1 MMGEPA
7 RFGNTLQL
15 RERSREAW
23 GWGWL
28 DALVRDLRFAA
39 RGLRRTPVFA
49 LVATV
54 SLAVGLALTTTTISV
69 VNAYLIRSL
78 PYPNADR
85 LYHVRY
91 APPGPWEPH
100 GMTGLDWTSVEDVV
114 EFPIAA
120 SGESFYLSE
129 GGRTLSLRGLR
140 VTRGFV
146 DGLGVSVAAG
156 RRFAAQDFIAGS
168 EPVALIGHALWR
180 DRFGSDPQA
189 IGRLIRGEPESHP
202 GTPET
207 FRIVG
212 VLAPVSTTVVT
223 AEPASNCWFPT
234 PLPSACIWCACARG
248 FPGGGRAPLDR
259 SRTACGDLSH
269 SG

>member
-1 MMGEPA
+1 M
-7 RFGNTLQL
+7 
-15 RERSREAW
+15 
-23 GWGWL
+23 
-28 DALVRDLRFAA
+28 
-39 RGLRRTPVFA
+39 FA

-54 SLAVGLALTTTTISV
+54 SLAIGLALATTTVSV

-78 PYPNADR
+78 PYPEADR

-156 RRFAAQDFIAGS
+156 RRLAAQDFVAGS

-180 DRFGSDPQA
+180 DRFGSDPDA
-189 IGRLIRGEPESHP
+189 IGRVIRGEPESHP

-248 FPGGGRAPLDR
+248 IPPAAAERRLTEAARRAATSPIPDDWTGVQLESAHDR
-259 SRTACGDLSH
+259 WVGNLRPVLLASRWPQVSCS
-269 SG
+269 